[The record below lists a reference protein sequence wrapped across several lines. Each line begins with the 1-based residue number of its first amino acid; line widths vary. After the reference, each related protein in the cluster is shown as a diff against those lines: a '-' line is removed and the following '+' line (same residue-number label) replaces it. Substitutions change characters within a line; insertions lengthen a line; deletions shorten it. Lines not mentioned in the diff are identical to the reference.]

1 MVSPSTVATTSSGVK
16 SFPAGHPMHLALHF
30 AQHLSEKFNC
40 SMSNAEIFYRPA
52 KRAKAVSSL
61 LTPLAA
67 LYYLLHI
74 FVQH

>member
-52 KRAKAVSSL
+52 KRAKAVSGLSTSL
-61 LTPLAA
+61 AT
-67 LYYLLHI
+67 LYCLLCI
-74 FVQH
+74 FVED